1 MAFVPCPSCGAKFDV
16 GTFAPGKKLR
26 CSKCKE
32 VFAVPAGG
40 LAGAADPVPAA
51 VSKKETRTSFQKK
64 SSSVSPKAPPAPP
77 PEAPKRPK
85 SSKSFKPAP
94 PEPEFEPAAGEA
106 APQEKSKAKLAL
118 IGVVVVVL
126 GGAVFLA
133 MPSDDESTA
142 PETYEQ
148 RMAKSPNPGADDHA
162 KIALWC
168 VTRKDMTHAELH
180 LDKALGAAS
189 KAKQFGEA
197 AQLFYWR
204 KRLATDADQVDKRLD
219 LAEWCGKF
227 GLDVYRKT
235 ECNRVLAV
243 DKKNDRASKILGS
256 GGTTTGGGGEGEVDW
271 EAEMAAKKAQEEA
284 DKKVLDGLDDW
295 HKVSYK
301 YHIDI
306 RRSGL
311 LGKDFTRFD
320 EKPPYAIF
328 VEATEAFDGKEVAG
342 RFAKALTEFWE
353 VFQKELGGKTGVPL
367 DKTPL
372 FVNVFASRARYD
384 EQASREQMPFRPD
397 GYIKNIEGSLH
408 IFTWSEGDV
417 NKPYLW
423 HDGFHVLF
431 ASTAKLKSGSNPN
444 AYWVNEGLALA
455 FEAAGKAGKDSIG
468 GIDPDRLPTIQQE
481 LRLDPAKRKIFGLS
495 TLAGKSSSDLISELK
510 STAGSEEDKFERQKK
525 AEALM
530 AQASSLVAYLL
541 SSAETRGKLEA
552 YCESEWTGKGGLSA
566 FTEVFGDAGA
576 MEERWKAFVEG
587 SK

>member
-1 MAFVPCPSCGAKFDV
+1 
-16 GTFAPGKKLR
+16 
-26 CSKCKE
+26 
-32 VFAVPAGG
+32 
-40 LAGAADPVPAA
+40 
-51 VSKKETRTSFQKK
+51 
-64 SSSVSPKAPPAPP
+64 
-77 PEAPKRPK
+77 
-85 SSKSFKPAP
+85 
-94 PEPEFEPAAGEA
+94 
-106 APQEKSKAKLAL
+106 
-118 IGVVVVVL
+118 
-126 GGAVFLA
+126 
-133 MPSDDESTA
+133 MPSDEEPAT
-142 PETYEQ
+142 PETYDQ

-168 VTRKDMTHAELH
+168 VTKGDMINAEKH
-180 LDKALGAAS
+180 LDKALAAGS
-189 KAKQFGEA
+189 KAEQLGEA

-204 KRLATDADQVDKRLD
+204 KRLSVDADQTDKRLD

-227 GLDVYRKT
+227 GLDVFRKA

-256 GGTTTGGGGEGEVDW
+256 GGSTPGDGGGGEVDW
-271 EAEMAAKKAQEEA
+271 EAEMAAKKAQQEA

-295 HKVSYK
+295 HKASYK

-306 RRSGL
+306 RNSGL
-311 LGKDFTRFD
+311 LGKEFTRYD

-328 VEATEAFDGKEVAG
+328 VEGTEAFDEKEVAEK
-342 RFAKALTEFWE
+342 FAKALGEFWE

-384 EQASREQMPFRPD
+384 DEAARRQMPLRPD
-397 GYIKNIEGSLH
+397 GFISNYEGALH
-408 IFTWSEGDV
+408 ILTWSEGEV

-423 HDGFHVLF
+423 HDGLHVLF

-455 FEAAGKAGKDSIG
+455 FEAAAKGGKDAIG
-468 GIDPDRLPTIQQE
+468 GTDPDRLPTIQQE

-495 TLAGKSSSDLISELK
+495 TLAGKSSSDVISELK

-530 AQASSLVAYLL
+530 AQAWSLVTYLL
-541 SSAETRGKLEA
+541 ASAETRGKLEA
-552 YCESEWTGKGGLSA
+552 YCEKEWTGKGGLSA

-576 MEERWKAFVEG
+576 MEERWKAFVEE